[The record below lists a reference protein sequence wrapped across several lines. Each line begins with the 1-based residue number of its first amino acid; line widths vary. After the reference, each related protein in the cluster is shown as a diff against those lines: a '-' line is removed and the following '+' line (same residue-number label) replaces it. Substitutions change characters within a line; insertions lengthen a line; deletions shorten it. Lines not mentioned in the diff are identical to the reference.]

1 MVRPGSRNALGR
13 DAFLALAF
21 ALWCVAWFAG
31 VASAFDSGPL
41 PIREFATQLP
51 RALVEALFSLSYPMA
66 LLAVGLIAFVAMW
79 GLLRLW
85 RWLAP
90 EARSPASLRW
100 ALSSRSLN
108 WTAVVVAA
116 AIAGLAMLMGVPD
129 ERVVQLGNPA
139 PDLARFIVEWW
150 FPAFIVVTAAVVALG
165 FLCVRNPDTLAR
177 DRLERWW
184 RPFWPGLSGLV
195 VGLVCWWL
203 IPAGMEGLWAWLP
216 RAQPTSW
223 WILIVPAM
231 LVGYVI
237 GLASELVAFA
247 FWFARSRP
255 PEVKRMA
262 SQLFRWSTL
271 RVAIGFDVFV
281 FACFLVLSAPVS
293 AFAVLKQLDW
303 QVRASGLAAGTR
315 EPFLSL
321 TTFFG
326 WLWEIPELGGVL
338 FLGLLLLNAVMQ
350 FARGRLLYQCAV
362 PPIPGASTV

>member
-41 PIREFATQLP
+41 PIREFAMQLP

-79 GLLRLW
+79 GLLRLR
-85 RWLAP
+85 RWLDP

-116 AIAGLAMLMGVPD
+116 AIAGLVMLMAVPD
-129 ERVVQLGNPA
+129 ERVVKLGNHA

-150 FPAFIVVTAAVVALG
+150 FPAFIVVTATVVALG

-203 IPAGMEGLWAWLP
+203 IPAGMEGLWARLP
-216 RAQPTSW
+216 RAQSTSW
-223 WILIVPAM
+223 WILIVPAT

-247 FWFARSRP
+247 FWFARSRT

-281 FACFLVLSAPVS
+281 FACFLVLSTPVS
-293 AFAVLKQLDW
+293 AFVMLKQLDW

-326 WLWEIPELGGVL
+326 WFWEIPELGGVL
-338 FLGLLLLNAVMQ
+338 FLGLPLLNAVMQ
-350 FARGRLLYQCAV
+350 FAWGRLLYQCAV